1 MKDENSHD
9 KDMTEYHNKIILFY
23 LFSILF
29 TSICNDIT
37 FK

>member
-23 LFSILF
+23 FQFYLHQSVMILHL
-29 TSICNDIT
+29 
-37 FK
+37 K